1 MDKEQIKIEQV
12 LRMLVPDDLVEY
24 FEIKQVK
31 ENKNEWVMELE
42 EKEDFIPKE
51 LKGKEAVLNGFC
63 SPIEIQ
69 SFPVKGKSF
78 YIKIIRRKWKEKGKD
93 TAYSNDYDLHYKGM
107 KATKEF
113 GDFLKDAFRLTPTKF
128 SNIRDSIMR
137 KGR

>member
-1 MDKEQIKIEQV
+1 MDKEQTKIEQV
-12 LRMLVPDDLVEY
+12 LKMLVPDTLVDY
-24 FEIKQVK
+24 FEIKQII

-42 EKEDFIPKE
+42 EKEDLVPKE
-51 LKGKEAVLNGFC
+51 LKGKDSVLDGFC
-63 SPIEIQ
+63 NPIEIQ

-78 YIKIIRRKWKEKGKD
+78 YIKIIRRKWKEKGKN

-113 GDFLKDAFRLTPTKF
+113 GDFLKGAFRLTPSKF
-128 SNIRDSIMR
+128 SNLRDNIMR